1 MSTILLWGAAGALL
15 AVIAAV
21 LLARRFKAGDTYG
34 SAAFGSWPGPLTPL
48 GDKPPPGLVLGKQDG
63 DWASWTGEGHW
74 LLLAAS
80 GAGKSTGVIEPSIKH
95 WNGSMLAVDVKG
107 ELVRNCAG
115 QLRADGIQPLRFD
128 PFGLCDD
135 LAAVPAVALDALA
148 PITSAVEDAA
158 RAEACLRLAGIII
171 DPPGSARDAHWA
183 ESARAVLGGLLAACC
198 AGGLARP
205 RIQDV
210 LELLES
216 GPKAIARLK
225 RSGSAA
231 SDLDKLAA
239 SASALITGAGPSE
252 RGAILSSIRRQLAFC
267 SSANIIAS
275 LSGSWQPAE
284 LLEERQRSALFLVL
298 PANRLS
304 SHGRLLRLVI
314 GLLAEQLLAAGPSRE
329 RRLLLAID
337 EAGVLGPL
345 EAIAQGVA
353 LFRGFGATFLLAFQ
367 DDQQLDAAYGADL
380 AASIRSN
387 CHMACWGVRDLATSQ
402 RLSASLGERTV
413 LGRARTSG
421 AMPGSDG
428 ASSLRESARP
438 LLAADEIRRLPADTI
453 LAFPSGHR
461 PCRLQLIKPEGEG
474 ASPS

>member
-1 MSTILLWGAAGALL
+1 MTTILLWGAAGALL
-15 AVIAAV
+15 ALLAAA

-48 GDKPPPGLVLGKQDG
+48 SDEPPPGLVLGKQDG
-63 DWASWTGEGHW
+63 DWASWAEEGHW

-95 WNGSMLAVDVKG
+95 WQGSMLAVDVKG
-107 ELVRNCAG
+107 ELVRGCAG

-135 LAAVPAVALDALA
+135 LAAVPAVAIDALA
-148 PITSAVEDAA
+148 PVTSAVEDAA

-183 ESARAVLGGLLAACC
+183 ESARAVLGGLLAAN
-198 AGGLARP
+198 
-205 RIQDV
+205 
-210 LELLES
+210 
-216 GPKAIARLK
+216 
-225 RSGSAA
+225 
-231 SDLDKLAA
+231 
-239 SASALITGAGPSE
+239 ASALITGAGPSE

-267 SSANIIAS
+267 SSANIIAA

-284 LLEERQRSALFLVL
+284 LVDGRQRSALFLVL

-353 LFRGFGATFLLAFQ
+353 LFRGFGAAFLLVFQ

-402 RLSASLGERTV
+402 RLSAALGERTV
-413 LGRARTSG
+413 LGRTRTSG

-428 ASSLRESARP
+428 ASSLREAARP
-438 LLAADEIRRLPADTI
+438 LLAADEIRRLSADTI
-453 LAFPSGHR
+453 LAFPSGQR

-474 ASPS
+474 GSSS